1 MRCPSARVAVA
12 SLILAVA
19 IGAPAV
25 AGAKAAPTVPAGFF
39 GVAVH
44 EPTWE
49 AKDPAGEFRQM
60 RIDGVESVS
69 AAVYWNEIQPY
80 ADAAAVPEDRAGEF
94 TIIDGVP
101 TSFAVSDRL
110 YEHAARRGM
119 TVLPVIVGVPPRERV
134 DPDATWSPPAD
145 PEAYGRFVGL
155 LVKRYGAGGTFWASH
170 PKLPRVPTRD
180 WQIWNEPTGWAGPLT
195 PSVFWDGPKP
205 YQERYVAM
213 LRAAHTAIHAQDPR
227 GRALLGGILG
237 VSWDTIEDLY
247 AQGAGPYFDGA
258 AIHVYTQHA
267 ENVIN
272 SLKYARAV
280 MDEHGDRAK
289 PLVLTEFGWPSALDK
304 VVRQNR
310 YGFETN
316 EGGQAY
322 RLQQAFEML
331 VKNRVALRLTQVF
344 WFAWATFDTGNQYVF
359 DYAGLRAVRPSGK
372 VVPKMAEARYRTYAR
387 RYEGCQRKVRPAR
400 CRI

>member
-1 MRCPSARVAVA
+1 MRCPSACVAVA

-19 IGAPAV
+19 ALAPSA

-49 AKDPAGEFRQM
+49 ARDTAAEFRRM
-60 RIDGVESVS
+60 RTDGVEAVS
-69 AAVYWNEIQPY
+69 AAVYWNAMQPY
-80 ADAAAVPEDRAGEF
+80 PDAAAVPEDQVDEF
-94 TIIDGVP
+94 TLVDGIP
-101 TSFAVSDRL
+101 TSFAASDRL

-119 TVLPVIVGVPPRERV
+119 TVLPVVVGAPTWQRV
-134 DPDATWSPPAD
+134 DARSLWSPPAD

-180 WQIWNEPTGWAGPLT
+180 WQIWNEPTGWDGPLT
-195 PSVFWDGPKP
+195 PSVFWDAPKP

-247 AQGAGPYFDGA
+247 AAGAGPYFDGA
-258 AIHVYTQHA
+258 AIHVYTQQA
-267 ENVIN
+267 ENVLN

-280 MDEHGDRAK
+280 LDKHGDRAK
-289 PLVLTEFGWPSALDK
+289 PLVLTEFGWPSALNK
-304 VVRQNR
+304 VVQKNR

-322 RLQQAFEML
+322 RLEQAFQLL
-331 VKNRVALRLTQVF
+331 VKNRASLRLTQIF
-344 WFAWATFDTGNQYVF
+344 WFAWATFDAGDQYVF
-359 DYAGLRAVRPSGK
+359 DYAGLRRVKPNGT
-372 VVPKMAEARYRTYAR
+372 VVTKPAETRYRSFAR